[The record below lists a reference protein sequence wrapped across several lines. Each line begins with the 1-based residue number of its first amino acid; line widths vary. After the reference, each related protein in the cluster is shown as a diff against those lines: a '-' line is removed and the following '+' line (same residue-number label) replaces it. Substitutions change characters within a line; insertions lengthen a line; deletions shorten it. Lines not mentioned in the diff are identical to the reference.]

1 MTLVACGTTVAHK
14 GIEPLPSHREWDE
27 INHYS
32 NAPEIWNTALKVV
45 HKGIEPLPSV
55 WKTDMRRPSTP
66 MDHIFIYINNDSM
79 KTTWCQ
85 VIRHVASTDRESN
98 PDCSHT
104 TGTQSH
110 YTISADKMETNVFK
124 TLLHH
129 WPDDNWT
136 HCFHECGWR
145 DSNPRFRHGEAAI
158 LTRLIHIRIL
168 ESWCHMS
175 ALAWNTI
182 HDYVGQTG
190 FEPAYSLLFRSHN
203 PARQTKF
210 ASAHMDEH
218 EHSMITMRSYHQD

>member
-1 MTLVACGTTVAHK
+1 MKDRYAQTKHTDGPIFSFMLTMIAWKQHDVKLSGVSRAPTGNRTR
-14 GIEPLPSHREWDE
+14 IIPIPRER
-27 INHYS
+27 NS
-32 NAPEIWNTALKVV
+32 NYN
-45 HKGIEPLPSV
+45 
-55 WKTDMRRPSTP
+55 
-66 MDHIFIYINNDSM
+66 
-79 KTTWCQ
+79 
-85 VIRHVASTDRESN
+85 
-98 PDCSHT
+98 
-104 TGTQSH
+104 
-110 YTISADKMETNVFK
+110 TISADRMETNTFK
-124 TLLHH
+124 TLLHY

-168 ESWCHMS
+168 ESWFHMR
-175 ALAWNTI
+175 ALAWNAI

-190 FEPAYSLLFRSHN
+190 FEPAHSLLFRSHN

>member
-1 MTLVACGTTVAHK
+1 MIAWKQHDVKLSGVSRAPTGNRPRIVP
-14 GIEPLPSHREWDE
+14 IPRER
-27 INHYS
+27 N
-32 NAPEIWNTALKVV
+32 
-45 HKGIEPLPSV
+45 G
-55 WKTDMRRPSTP
+55 
-66 MDHIFIYINNDSM
+66 
-79 KTTWCQ
+79 
-85 VIRHVASTDRESN
+85 
-98 PDCSHT
+98 
-104 TGTQSH
+104 H
-110 YTISADKMETNVFK
+110 YTISANKMETNAFK

-168 ESWCHMS
+168 ESWFHMR
-175 ALAWNTI
+175 ALAWNAI

-190 FEPAYSLLFRSHN
+190 FEPAHSLLFRSHN

-218 EHSMITMRSYHQD
+218 EHSMITMRSYHLRIKETGTSGLPYFHVMRYVQCIHDGIRMIPANF